1 MVIYGV
7 AMLAACVVVGLAVGE
22 LLGWLMGVPAN
33 VGGVGIAMLLLILL
47 TDQLRARGT
56 LPPASEQGIAFWSAV
71 YIPIVVAM
79 AASQDVAGAIG
90 GGLVA
95 LLAGGLAVVACF
107 GMVALLG
114 WWSAAANRPSP
125 QPTEESARH
134 G

>member
-22 LLGWLMGVPAN
+22 VLGWLMGVPAN

-47 TDQLRARGT
+47 TDRLRVRGL
-56 LPPASEQGIAFWSAV
+56 LPPASEQGIVFWSAV

-95 LLAGGLAVVACF
+95 LLAGGFAVLACF
-107 GMVALLG
+107 GMVALLS
-114 WWSAAANRPSP
+114 WWSSTASGPSP
-125 QPTEESARH
+125 RMSREEARN

>member
-7 AMLAACVVVGLAVGE
+7 AMLAACVVVGLVVGE
-22 LLGWLMGVPAN
+22 VLGWLMGVPAN

-47 TDQLRARGT
+47 TDQLRTRGS
-56 LPPASEQGIAFWSAV
+56 LPPASEQGIAFWGAV

-79 AASQDVAGAIG
+79 AASQDVAGAIH

-114 WWSAAANRPSP
+114 WWSSASSSP
-125 QPTEESARH
+125 HPESSKKDGQH
-134 G
+134 V